1 MAFILGII
9 LLMIINYYHNVPIV
23 GFMMTVMI
31 TDMMLV
37 IGNMMAKK
45 HCDDDSDRD
54 CTFPSFSTSSWDKH
68 WWNAPRN
75 GIAGVCRFVQI
86 YTPIFFSF
94 IVIRTQLLE
103 SHFCHPISVDPL
115 GHRPKWHLRV
125 PVWSN
130 PVPEISS
137 CRNSSEVMVI
147 KRQKD
152 GFWGVTFLDKSQIF
166 GDPVKV
172 FNISILSVEPT
183 LTTSCQDWITVN
195 YFALHGCRFH

>member
-9 LLMIINYYHNVPIV
+9 LLMIINYYHNVPDV

-31 TDMMLV
+31 MDMMLV

-54 CTFPSFSTSSWDKH
+54 CTFPSLHFQHHLEISTGGMLQEMESLEFVGLSKSVPLKNPSLYCH
-68 WWNAPRN
+68 SYPTF
-75 GIAGVCRFVQI
+75 GVTFLPSNLPS
-86 YTPIFFSF
+86 TPWAID
-94 IVIRTQLLE
+94 
-103 SHFCHPISVDPL
+103 PNDISVSLL
-115 GHRPKWHLRV
+115 GATQYLK
-125 PVWSN
+125 
-130 PVPEISS
+130 ISS

-147 KRQKD
+147 KGQKD

-172 FNISILSVEPT
+172 FKYFNLVHWTNIDNVLSRLNHSQLFRST
-183 LTTSCQDWITVN
+183 WL
-195 YFALHGCRFH
+195 

>member
-1 MAFILGII
+1 
-9 LLMIINYYHNVPIV
+9 MIV
-23 GFMMTVMI
+23 T
-31 TDMMLV
+31 
-37 IGNMMAKK
+37 
-45 HCDDDSDRD
+45 
-54 CTFPSFSTSSWDKH
+54 
-68 WWNAPRN
+68 
-75 GIAGVCRFVQI
+75 GIALSLHFQHHLEISTGGMLQEMESLEFVGLSKSV
-86 YTPIFFSF
+86 PLKNPSF

-125 PVWSN
+125 PAWSN

-147 KRQKD
+147 KGQKD

-172 FNISILSVEPT
+172 FNISILSIEPT

-195 YFALHGCRFH
+195 YFAVHGCRFH